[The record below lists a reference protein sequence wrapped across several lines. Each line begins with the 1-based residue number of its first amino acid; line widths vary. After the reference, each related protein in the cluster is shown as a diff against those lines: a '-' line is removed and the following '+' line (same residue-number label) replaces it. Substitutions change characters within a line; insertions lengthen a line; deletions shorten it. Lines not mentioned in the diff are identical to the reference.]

1 MAIAATSV
9 TYTAVSGM
17 PMIEPG
23 DDLVAILIASL
34 DAARIIPRDR
44 DVFVVAQKIVSKA
57 EGRYVDLRDVAPSP
71 RAIELAAAVG
81 KDRRVVEVIL
91 SESEQVVRYSRGV
104 LITAHR
110 LGFVMANAGVDQ
122 SNIGHADDSE
132 RVLLLPQNPDAS
144 CDALKQRI
152 DARFGVDVAVIIN
165 DSFGRPWRN
174 GVVGVAIGAAGL
186 PALVSLVGMPDLFG
200 RALRVT
206 EVAIADEIAA
216 AASLLMGQAA
226 DGQPFVHARGLA
238 WDLPACSA
246 SALVRP
252 RERDLFR

>member
-81 KDRRVVEVIL
+81 KDPRVVEVIL

-152 DARFGVDVAVIIN
+152 DARFDGPLTQQICAKPVNRADLRL
-165 DSFGRPWRN
+165 FE
-174 GVVGVAIGAAGL
+174 
-186 PALVSLVGMPDLFG
+186 PAQSSIQPLAFFRFIRGSCACVFKRL
-200 RALRVT
+200 T
-206 EVAIADEIAA
+206 
-216 AASLLMGQAA
+216 QAE
-226 DGQPFVHARGLA
+226 L
-238 WDLPACSA
+238 
-246 SALVRP
+246 
-252 RERDLFR
+252 